1 MAKPILDFALKRL
14 ASMAGPAEGLYMYH
28 AKAHRQTNSYDFLPR
43 SYFIQLGF
51 TLIFFW
57 RSAMHGSIHINCQGL
72 CRSTYIF
79 DNFIWQ

>member
-57 RSAMHGSIHINCQGL
+57 RSAMHGSIHINCLAGAL
-72 CRSTYIF
+72 SVNIYF
-79 DNFIWQ
+79 